1 MEPALER
8 LVPYLGDGVV
18 LFVEPLLV
26 VVYLDGLEVRR
37 QVLDKGPAA
46 SPEGRGGVRDEA
58 VRDRY
63 LVPLEHLFAW
73 LVAENRDRGEL
84 PHHGR

>member
-26 VVYLDGLEVRR
+26 VVYLDSLEVRW
-37 QVLDKGPAA
+37 QVLDKGSAA
-46 SPEGRGGVRDEA
+46 SPEGRGGV
-58 VRDRY
+58 
-63 LVPLEHLFAW
+63 
-73 LVAENRDRGEL
+73 
-84 PHHGR
+84 